1 MTLCAADYRSSEFR
15 FQADPCAREPLRPKA
30 ELQTDRLSSFFHRGC
45 LGFQCERFLLMRD
58 KAKTS
63 GGKPPSILRDI
74 QGRALAL
81 MLFLAAVQTVTAQE
95 SAATRERRA
104 ANAAA
109 AEATVT
115 INEQFLN
122 SFLTAMFDN
131 LSEPSMPLTMGGA
144 QSTPQC
150 PSEIHLKREVNGTRT
165 AVHFENGKIVGSLA
179 FAGAYSA
186 SLMGCIEF
194 TGWADADVNLDYDAS
209 RHALV
214 ARFQVRDI
222 HLNNT
227 PAILNGPLLGM
238 VQGTIDRR
246 YNPVELFTLEKL
258 STRVDI
264 QPAGGA
270 LQLRAKEVRSEV
282 TPSAVTLHIVYEF
295 VRG

>member
-1 MTLCAADYRSSEFR
+1 MKRKSLINLKQLLFTIF
-15 FQADPCAREPLRPKA
+15 
-30 ELQTDRLSSFFHRGC
+30 
-45 LGFQCERFLLMRD
+45 FLLLSFG
-58 KAKTS
+58 S
-63 GGKPPSILRDI
+63 GL
-74 QGRALAL
+74 
-81 MLFLAAVQTVTAQE
+81 AQE
-95 SAATRERRA
+95 TASRDRRVS
-104 ANAAA
+104 NAPA
-109 AEATVT
+109 AEATITV
-115 INEQFLN
+115 NEQFLN

-131 LSEPSMPLTMGGA
+131 LNEPSMPLNMGGA

-165 AVHFENGKIVGSLA
+165 AVHFENRKIVGSLA

-194 TGWADADVNLDYDAS
+194 TGWEDADVNLDYDAS

-270 LQLRAKEVRSEV
+270 LQLRAREIRPEI
-282 TPSAVTLHIVYEF
+282 TPSALTLHIIYEF
-295 VRG
+295 TRG

>member
-1 MTLCAADYRSSEFR
+1 MKRKSLINLKQLLFTIF
-15 FQADPCAREPLRPKA
+15 
-30 ELQTDRLSSFFHRGC
+30 
-45 LGFQCERFLLMRD
+45 FLLLSFG
-58 KAKTS
+58 S
-63 GGKPPSILRDI
+63 GL
-74 QGRALAL
+74 
-81 MLFLAAVQTVTAQE
+81 AQE
-95 SAATRERRA
+95 TTTRDRRVS
-104 ANAAA
+104 NAPA
-109 AEATVT
+109 AEATITV
-115 INEQFLN
+115 NEQFLN

-131 LSEPSMPLTMGGA
+131 LNEPSMPLTMGGA

-165 AVHFENGKIVGSLA
+165 AVRFENGKIVGSLA

-194 TGWADADVNLDYDAS
+194 TGWADTDVNLDYDVT
-209 RHALV
+209 RRALV
-214 ARFQVRDI
+214 ARFNVRDI

-246 YNPVELFTLEKL
+246 YNPVELFTFEKL
-258 STRVDI
+258 STRVYI

-282 TPSAVTLHIVYEF
+282 TPSAVTFHIVYEF
-295 VRG
+295 VKG

>member
-1 MTLCAADYRSSEFR
+1 MKIQTLSASVILAVIVCANCF
-15 FQADPCAREPLRPKA
+15 
-30 ELQTDRLSSFFHRGC
+30 
-45 LGFQCERFLLMRD
+45 
-58 KAKTS
+58 
-63 GGKPPSILRDI
+63 
-74 QGRALAL
+74 
-81 MLFLAAVQTVTAQE
+81 AQE
-95 SAATRERRA
+95 SSAKRERRTA
-104 ANAAA
+104 SNAPT
-109 AEATVT
+109 AEATIT
-115 INEQFLN
+115 INDQFLN

-131 LSEPSMPLTMGGA
+131 LNEPSMPLTMGGA

-165 AVHFENGKIVGSLA
+165 AVRFENGKIAGSLA

-194 TGWADADVNLDYDAS
+194 TGWADTDVNLDYDAS
-209 RHALV
+209 RRALI

-270 LQLRAKEVRSEV
+270 LQLRAKEVRTEV
-282 TPSAVTLHIVYEF
+282 MPSALTLHIVYEF

>member
-1 MTLCAADYRSSEFR
+1 MKRKSLINLKQLLFTIF
-15 FQADPCAREPLRPKA
+15 
-30 ELQTDRLSSFFHRGC
+30 
-45 LGFQCERFLLMRD
+45 FLLLSFC
-58 KAKTS
+58 S
-63 GGKPPSILRDI
+63 GL
-74 QGRALAL
+74 
-81 MLFLAAVQTVTAQE
+81 AQE
-95 SAATRERRA
+95 TASRDRRVS
-104 ANAAA
+104 NAPA
-109 AEATVT
+109 AEATITV
-115 INEQFLN
+115 NEQFLN

-131 LSEPSMPLTMGGA
+131 LNEPSMPLTMGGA

-165 AVHFENGKIVGSLA
+165 AVHFENGRIAGSLA

-194 TGWADADVNLDYDAS
+194 TGWADADVNLDYDAT
-209 RHALV
+209 RRALV
-214 ARFQVRDI
+214 ARFNVRDI

-270 LQLRAKEVRSEV
+270 LQLRAREVRSEV
-282 TPSAVTLHIVYEF
+282 TPSAVTFHIIYEF
-295 VRG
+295 VKG

>member
-1 MTLCAADYRSSEFR
+1 MKRKSLINLKQLLFTIF
-15 FQADPCAREPLRPKA
+15 
-30 ELQTDRLSSFFHRGC
+30 
-45 LGFQCERFLLMRD
+45 FLLL
-58 KAKTS
+58 S
-63 GGKPPSILRDI
+63 FGC
-74 QGRALAL
+74 ALA
-81 MLFLAAVQTVTAQE
+81 QE
-95 SAATRERRA
+95 TTTRDRRVS
-104 ANAAA
+104 NAPA

-115 INEQFLN
+115 VNEQFLN

-131 LSEPSMPLTMGGA
+131 LNEPSMPLTMGGA

-150 PSEIHLKREVNGTRT
+150 PSEIHLKREANGTRT
-165 AVHFENGKIVGSLA
+165 AVHFGNGRIAGSLA

-194 TGWADADVNLDYDAS
+194 TGWADADVNLNYDAT
-209 RHALV
+209 RRALV
-214 ARFQVRDI
+214 ARFNVRDI

-270 LQLRAKEVRSEV
+270 LQLRARDVRSEV
-282 TPSAVTLHIVYEF
+282 TPSAVTLHIIYEF
-295 VRG
+295 VKG

>member
-1 MTLCAADYRSSEFR
+1 M
-15 FQADPCAREPLRPKA
+15 
-30 ELQTDRLSSFFHRGC
+30 
-45 LGFQCERFLLMRD
+45 
-58 KAKTS
+58 KAKFWYAVLMVLILAS
-63 GGKPPSILRDI
+63 GL
-74 QGRALAL
+74 
-81 MLFLAAVQTVTAQE
+81 TAQE
-95 SAATRERRA
+95 TNGTRGRRA
-104 ANAAA
+104 ANGPT

-131 LSEPSMPLTMGGA
+131 LNEPSMPLTMGGA

-165 AVHFENGKIVGSLA
+165 AVHFENGRIAGSLA

-194 TGWADADVNLDYDAS
+194 TGWADADVNLDYDAT
-209 RHALV
+209 RRALV
-214 ARFQVRDI
+214 ARFNVRDI

-270 LQLRAKEVRSEV
+270 LQLRAREVRSEV
-282 TPSAVTLHIVYEF
+282 TPSAVTFHIIYEF
-295 VRG
+295 VKG